1 MMRFMKAQAY
11 GNDFLYVRRD
21 EIDRLGVDPVAV
33 AQAICA
39 RHTGIGADGL
49 IVFSDTPSGAAM
61 RLINADGSPSEV
73 SGNGVRG
80 LGAIIARERDLA
92 PRAGSRAAGAPADLL
107 IDTDAGPKPLW
118 LLGRDGDHRHLFRAG
133 MGEVAGL
140 AERHLD
146 VAGESLQLVTLQVGN
161 PQCVLLAP
169 LDEAR
174 LARLGAALQRHP
186 AFPDQVNFEIAEV
199 ESASRVRI
207 LIWERGVGRT
217 ESSGTG
223 SCAAAVAAAAF
234 GGASREIDVVAPGGT
249 QRVEWTD
256 EGLWLTGWAEVVAE
270 GTWLVG

>member
-1 MMRFMKAQAY
+1 MRFVKAQAY

-21 EIDRLGVDPVAV
+21 EIDRQGVDPVVV
-33 AQAICA
+33 ARAICA
-39 RHTGIGADGL
+39 RHTGVGADGL
-49 IVFSDTPSGAAM
+49 IVFSDTPAGAAM

-80 LGAIIARERDLA
+80 LGAVVARERDLA
-92 PRAGSRAAGAPADLL
+92 PRAAAPPAGTPADLL

-118 LLGRDGDHRHLFRAG
+118 LLGRDGDRRHLFRAG

-146 VAGESLQLVTLQVGN
+146 VAGESLRLVTLQVGN

-186 AFPDQVNFEIAEV
+186 AFPERVNFEIAEV

-234 GGASREIDVVAPGGT
+234 GGASREVDVVAPGGT

-270 GTWLVG
+270 GTWLG